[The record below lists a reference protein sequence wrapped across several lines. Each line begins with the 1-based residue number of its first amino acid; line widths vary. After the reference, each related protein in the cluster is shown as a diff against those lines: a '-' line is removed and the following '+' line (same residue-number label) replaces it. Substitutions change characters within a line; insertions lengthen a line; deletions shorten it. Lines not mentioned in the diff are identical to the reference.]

1 MDRIDGWRCWYAFP
15 GLSEV
20 LHSPLRP
27 AAVRHLP
34 IATWPK
40 RTKHAECAILAN
52 PTLARKRWHKAPEE
66 NCACGIGVIGTYS
79 DLLQRLTLLQ
89 GWAERRPPERYL
101 FNTTPVIVVGRVT
114 GSGLIL
120 GPRQEQNTDVPEFRV
135 ERARIQ
141 ALWIPTTVPASDAL
155 VSLSESFAT
164 RYRVPVGLGLP
175 DVRVGL

>member
-1 MDRIDGWRCWYAFP
+1 MDRINGWRCWYAFP
-15 GLSEV
+15 EHSEV
-20 LHSPLRP
+20 LHSPLRA

-34 IATWPK
+34 IAAWSK
-40 RTKHAECAILAN
+40 RFKSAECAIAAN

-120 GPRQEQNTDVPEFRV
+120 GPRQEQNTDVPEYRV

-141 ALWIPTTVPASDAL
+141 ALFITTTMPAPTAL
-155 VSLSESFAT
+155 QSLAESFSA
-164 RYRVPVGLGLP
+164 RYRVPVQLGLP
-175 DVRVGL
+175 EFREEL